1 MTHTL
6 ASRLRGIVSA
16 RFTILLWTMAIG
28 ATLLVK
34 QSCSQVLQV
43 ELVRTFSRADG
54 QAGPRDWLEAGGW
67 WVIAYLASG
76 LALGLVTL
84 LLSRA
89 RSARQQVQRNAEAR
103 RLADEAA
110 ERQFEA
116 ITSGQAVGEFVL
128 YLRPFALDDTLEAP
142 SSLLMTIPLLPR
154 SFLNPAR
161 PRFEEYLAASLQPRQ
176 QPLICLGRPEGSIG
190 AGRVETDDEGWRLRL
205 ATLAHAATGIAL
217 VPGAQPGIQEE
228 ALYLRRNGLLRK
240 TIGFKPV
247 AYPEAA
253 WARAAEAYAEI
264 GIDLPDWSRGMLSF
278 RLYDSGVVHQLETW
292 SFRFLLAF
300 QRDPGHAQLAERLT
314 GREDP
319 G

>member
-1 MTHTL
+1 MTHTFT
-6 ASRLRGIVSA
+6 SRLRDIVSTP
-16 RFTILLWTMAIG
+16 FTVLLWTMAIG

-34 QSCSQVLQV
+34 QSCS
-43 ELVRTFSRADG
+43 RALRVGLFRRVDRQDG
-54 QAGPRDWLEAGGW
+54 LAGWLDAGGW
-67 WVIAYLASG
+67 EALAYLATG
-76 LALGLVTL
+76 LALGFVAL
-84 LLSRA
+84 LLSRR
-89 RSARQQVQRNAEAR
+89 RSAAQQVQRNAEAR

-116 ITSGQAVGEFVL
+116 IISGQAVGEFVL

-142 SSLLMTIPLLPR
+142 SSQLLAMPLLPAF
-154 SFLNPAR
+154 FLSPAR

-176 QPLICLGRPEGSIG
+176 QPLICLGRPGSIG

-240 TIGFKPV
+240 TIGFKPA

-253 WARAAEAYAEI
+253 WARAAEAYAELGI
-264 GIDLPDWSRGMLSF
+264 GLPDWSRRMLSF
-278 RLYDSGVVHQLETW
+278 RLYDSGAVHQLEVW
-292 SFRFLLAF
+292 SFRFRLVF
-300 QRDPGHAQLAERLT
+300 ERDPGHAQLAELLT
-314 GREDP
+314 GRADR